1 VGELW
6 GKGIGLMDETSIATQ
21 LFNHSH
27 RLYQLIIKYLNRR
40 NMSVS
45 YMTQEGYDK
54 LRTDLEDLKTRGRQ
68 EVARAIAEAKEKGD
82 LSENAEYDAAKDA
95 QGMLELKINEM
106 EKALANARIIS
117 ETDLDASKVT
127 ILSSVTIRNVKTGK
141 DMTYKLVSESEADLK
156 NRRISVN
163 SPIGQ
168 GLLGKAKGDI
178 AKIST
183 PAGEMDFEIVS
194 ISLD

>member
-1 VGELW
+1 
-6 GKGIGLMDETSIATQ
+6 MDETSIATQ

-27 RLYQLIIKYLNRR
+27 CLYQLIFKYLNRR

-54 LRTDLEDLKTRGRQ
+54 LRTDLEDLKR
-68 EVARAIAEAKEKGD
+68 VADKKLPGNSRSQGKRATSLKMQ
-82 LSENAEYDAAKDA
+82 NT
-95 QGMLELKINEM
+95 MLPKMPWACWSSKINEM
-106 EKALANARIIS
+106 ERHLANARIIS

-127 ILSSVTIRNVKTGK
+127 ILSSVTIRNVKQVKTW
-141 DMTYKLVSESEADLK
+141 LISWFLSLK
-156 NRRISVN
+156 
-163 SPIGQ
+163 PIWKTEEFR
-168 GLLGKAKGDI
+168 LILPLARVYWEKPKGDI